1 MLVGV
6 TLPTI
11 TSFPVYDYCDVLS
24 AMSVLVQ
31 VSQLDELVSKLKKD
45 IPKSLPVS
53 LMSSTVKGASRS
65 KVLVEKLT
73 SL

>member
-6 TLPTI
+6 PVPTI
-11 TSFPVYDYCDVLS
+11 TSFPVCDYVLS
-24 AMSVLVQ
+24 AMSVLLQ

-53 LMSSTVKGASRS
+53 LMSST
-65 KVLVEKLT
+65 LVVHDMLK
-73 SL
+73 